1 MTKSFQIC
9 HYLLTVATFQ
19 IYSKATQ
26 KNEFSNRLR
35 EELTRSGRV
44 ASPKALAAEVNMLL
58 RHAERVSASSCR
70 KWLFAEAIPTQE
82 KLLVLAQMLQVS
94 ASWLRFGHVNEVRE
108 SLPAAAPLSQEE
120 LALLEAWR
128 GLAGTQR
135 RAVLALL
142 KQMRPPSP

>member
-70 KWLFAEAIPTQE
+70 KWLNGLSFPTQE
-82 KLLVLAQMLQVS
+82 KLLALATMLQVDP
-94 ASWLRFGHVNEVRE
+94 AWLRYGRSIEVRE
-108 SLPAAAPLSQEE
+108 APPSSSLLDSEE
-120 LALLEAWR
+120 LILLESWR
-128 GLAGTQR
+128 RLSPAQR
-135 RAVLALL
+135 RAIKAMMGQLL
-142 KQMRPPSP
+142 QAA

>member
-1 MTKSFQIC
+1 MLF
-9 HYLLTVATFQ
+9 
-19 IYSKATQ
+19 
-26 KNEFSNRLR
+26 
-35 EELTRSGRV
+35 RS
-44 ASPKALAAEVNMLL
+44 
-58 RHAERVSASSCR
+58 ERVHASSCR

-108 SLPAAAPLSQEE
+108 SSPAAAPLSQEE

-142 KQMRPPSP
+142 KQMRPPPP

>member
-1 MTKSFQIC
+1 VVQF
-9 HYLLTVATFQ
+9 ATIVVLVRSIQ
-19 IYSKATQ
+19 VLAKDAQ
-26 KNEFSNRLR
+26 RLEFTRRLR
-35 EELTRSGRV
+35 EGLLRSGRQ
-44 ASPKALAAEVNMLL
+44 ASPVMLAREINLHL
-58 RHAERVSASSCR
+58 RASERVHASSCR

-108 SLPAAAPLSQEE
+108 PIPAAAPLSQEE
-120 LALLEAWR
+120 LALLETWR

-142 KQMRPPSP
+142 KQMRQPSP